1 MASLILFLLGHSQ
14 FKATCPIHIYRLAGY
29 AFLRKMTPVLG
40 SQKACLDFAGGGI
53 IRRTPTSPRPR
64 KSIHVHASCGEGV
77 PPLHRDADTPQSAS
91 LLSKAG
97 TTGAGV
103 PGLKHARAQLDTPG
117 GSDRPQPVS
126 TWQPSHPRP
135 SALAPPVTAASGA
148 SPPHRTPR
156 RARCP

>member
-97 TTGAGV
+97 TTGG
-103 PGLKHARAQLDTPG
+103 Q
-117 GSDRPQPVS
+117 VS
-126 TWQPSHPRP
+126 QVSSMPEHSSTHPAEATSPSRSAH
-135 SALAPPVTAASGA
+135 SQHVAALAPSAQRPGTARYRRVRRFSATSNAS
-148 SPPHRTPR
+148 
-156 RARCP
+156 